1 MGRGAAR
8 VLAAPVGSDRA
19 GYGTKIRPL
28 GVTTPLTVTVP
39 TAPVFRLIVPK
50 ELGGKAGGDGQAVG
64 ALLAL
69 HGATA
74 V

>member
-28 GVTTPLTVTVP
+28 GVTTPLRATLP
-39 TAPVFRLIVPK
+39 TAPVFRLIVPR
-50 ELGGKAGGDGQAVG
+50 ELTG
-64 ALLAL
+64 
-69 HGATA
+69 
-74 V
+74 